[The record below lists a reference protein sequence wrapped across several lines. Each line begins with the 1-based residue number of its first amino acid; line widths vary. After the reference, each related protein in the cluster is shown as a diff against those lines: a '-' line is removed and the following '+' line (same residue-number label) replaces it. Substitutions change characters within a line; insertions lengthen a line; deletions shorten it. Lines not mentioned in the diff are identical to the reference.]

1 MEKAEIVNA
10 NPDLMQRFYGEPP
23 AKTVRAKV
31 VVRGEEI
38 LGVVGT
44 YLDEGLTILFSD
56 YTDELRAHY
65 KVALLK
71 SAKAALRTIDKR
83 FPVISQADPEIPGSG
98 KLLQHLGF
106 EPLVE
111 EIYLWRN

>member
-1 MEKAEIVNA
+1 MEKAEIVSA
-10 NPDLMQRFYGEPP
+10 SPDLMQRFYGHLP
-23 AKTVRAKV
+23 KQTVRAKV
-31 VVRGEEI
+31 VIRGEEI

-44 YLDEGLTILFSD
+44 YLDQGMTILFSD

-71 SAKAALRTIDKR
+71 SARAALSTTDPR
-83 FPVISQADPEIPGSG
+83 FPVISQADPAIPGSG